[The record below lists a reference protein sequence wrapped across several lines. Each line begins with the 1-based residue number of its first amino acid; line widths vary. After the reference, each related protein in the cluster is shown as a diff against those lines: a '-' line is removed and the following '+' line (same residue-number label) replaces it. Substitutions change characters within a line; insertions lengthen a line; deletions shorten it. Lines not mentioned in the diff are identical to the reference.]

1 MTRASKKLKKSVVQ
15 AKRSLAN
22 FSSNIS
28 SSLPRWLRK
37 HELNG
42 EGGGFNIFAESAV
55 RCHQAVI
62 QANKDYHAEKLAS
75 TQRLNL

>member
-37 HELNG
+37 HEQNG
-42 EGGGFNIFAESAV
+42 EGGGFNIFAESTV
-55 RCHQAVI
+55 KCHQAVM